1 MKEGIHK
8 KSYVKYIE
16 NTNEPI
22 VSENRG
28 YMRIRL
34 GREAQEGR
42 ITKRHK
48 ETFGVMD
55 MFTFFVFSVVMVS
68 QMYTCVKT
76 CKMYTSNISNF
87 YCVNYSLVKL

>member
-1 MKEGIHK
+1 MSNIQKTQMNLQSQK
-8 KSYVKYIE
+8 
-16 NTNEPI
+16 TD
-22 VSENRG
+22 RG

-55 MFTFFVFSVVMVS
+55 MFTFFCFQCGDGFPDVYMSKNLLKCTL
-68 QMYTCVKT
+68 QT
-76 CKMYTSNISNF
+76 
-87 YCVNYSLVKL
+87 

>member
-1 MKEGIHK
+1 MNLQSQK
-8 KSYVKYIE
+8 
-16 NTNEPI
+16 TD
-22 VSENRG
+22 RG

-55 MFTFFVFSVVMVS
+55 MFTFFCF
-68 QMYTCVKT
+68 
-76 CKMYTSNISNF
+76 
-87 YCVNYSLVKL
+87 